1 MMNNGGNCM
10 CRESRTSFLLVYTL
24 NPTAINGK
32 LLKITKQQTTS
43 DVYHDNKYIYNIN
56 TNEKPRELS
65 RQNMISSQLKI
76 TYAKT
81 MAAQVK

>member
-1 MMNNGGNCM
+1 M

-43 DVYHDNKYIYNIN
+43 DVNNKYIYNIN

-65 RQNMISSQLKI
+65 RQNMISSQLKK

-81 MAAQVK
+81 MAVQVK

>member
-43 DVYHDNKYIYNIN
+43 DVNNKYI
-56 TNEKPRELS
+56 
-65 RQNMISSQLKI
+65 
-76 TYAKT
+76 
-81 MAAQVK
+81 

>member
-43 DVYHDNKYIYNIN
+43 DVQNKYIYNIN

-65 RQNMISSQLKI
+65 RQNMISSQLKK